1 MVTPFSKG
9 VSANKDLVDDIF
21 PLNLFTKWGEICL
34 ILPMEKTLLMLK
46 PGVLQRRL
54 VGEMI
59 RNIENKGLKLVA
71 MKMRQLDKS
80 TVRKHYSEHVD
91 KDWFPHVEAFTL
103 KSPVILMVA
112 EGPDAIR
119 IMRKQAGATYI
130 EDMEP
135 GTIRGNYALGSTR
148 PDNCI
153 HASDSSESAQR
164 EIDLYFQEDEICSWE
179 DPLAGWM

>member
-1 MVTPFSKG
+1 
-9 VSANKDLVDDIF
+9 
-21 PLNLFTKWGEICL
+21 
-34 ILPMEKTLLMLK
+34 MERTLLMLK

-54 VGEMI
+54 AGDII
-59 RNIENKGLKLVA
+59 RNIEKKGLKLVA
-71 MKMRQLDKS
+71 MKMKQLDKAM
-80 TVRKHYSEHVD
+80 VRKHYSEHVD

-112 EGPDAIR
+112 EGPNAIQ
-119 IMRKQAGATYI
+119 IMRKQAGSTYI

-135 GTIRGNYALGSTR
+135 GTIRGDFALGSTK

-153 HASDSSESAQR
+153 HASDSSESADR
-164 EIDLYFQEDEICSWE
+164 EISLYFDDQEICPWE